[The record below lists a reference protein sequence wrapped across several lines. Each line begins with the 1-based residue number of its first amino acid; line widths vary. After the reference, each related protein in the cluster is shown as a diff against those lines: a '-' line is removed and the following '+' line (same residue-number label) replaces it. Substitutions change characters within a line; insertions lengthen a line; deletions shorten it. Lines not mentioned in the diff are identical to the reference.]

1 MSIRDLRLGV
11 VLVAALVL
19 SALPAFGQGRGRG
32 RGNAGRDDGVFI
44 SGRGGIVIEPFER
57 SGRPPGWDR
66 GRKTGWGNCDV
77 PPGLAKKEGCGNS
90 IVIRRRGTV
99 RRHPVIILRET
110 R

>member
-1 MSIRDLRLGV
+1 MSIRDLRLGL
-11 VLVAALVL
+11 VLVAALAL
-19 SALPAFGQGRGRG
+19 SALPSFAQGGGRG
-32 RGNAGRDDGVFI
+32 RGNTSRDDGIFV
-44 SGRGGIVIEPFER
+44 GRGGIVIEPLER

-77 PPGLAKKEGCGNS
+77 PPGLAKKEGCGNT

-99 RRHPVIILRET
+99 RRHPIIILRET